1 MAGPGQNPET
11 STEQKTANDLVTGP
25 HKNAAANLQAD
36 AGIYGPA
43 PVGNANKTGQPEARS
58 DAQAGGPRN
67 PDAGN
72 ATAAGSDTS
81 RAATTATTATDNRAA
96 TTATTATDNTRTTA
110 AATTDKTTTTDA
122 ATAPKTRPEAFD
134 IMHKVNDILDK
145 DVPGLNKSHDLAGAQ
160 AKYEAAIALAKTL
173 TPDDIAK
180 AQADL
185 IQVRKDKANEHD
197 PEKLKALATKEL
209 DLYTITRLK
218 DAAIGN
224 MALWYYRQGKTEDGN
239 AKLLEAAGVDP
250 AKAQELKKMGEAETK
265 AFGDLLTNSSSLSP
279 ILGDVNFYRQLNKIK
294 QGGVAVPEVFG
305 QINQAVIQHNAEL
318 AAAGRTSDNAAGN
331 TATTAAGADRPAGTI
346 DSNGDMHLDAAT
358 TAAANKANADIS
370 AFIELTKGFKDKPAP
385 LGPLTDA
392 QRKVMEDGLKGFD
405 LQNKLMGQAWQ
416 AKQAALDA
424 VIPADKQ
431 AAFGTAADAVSADLK
446 KVADANGGKIPQAMN
461 DGIAA
466 VLQANTPEG
475 FNTAAANLAKLNP
488 DLSRDIQA
496 AINVLP
502 ADKAAGAK
510 AMQLYFQNSDLQ
522 STFVATSQQ
531 QIAAHYEAAR
541 VLMNL
546 KTPPDAADKAHANEI
561 FKAAFTGVP
570 PEISN
575 QALTDPNVQKLAND
589 VGFVKPAAAGSD
601 AGAGT
606 PAATTANANDLSA
619 LSVDDLKTRLKAAA
633 DKGPAGM
640 TEAKALFEEEIR
652 RAEDPAR
659 TKMFND
665 RLASN
670 LTQLEQNKDAS
681 GQALDATKRFALDQ
695 ENIQLISALSSAAQ
709 VRNDYA
715 TYLGDGRLNLNDE
728 SKAHAQIRGGLNQ
741 LKSQDEQQRKAIAIA
756 DAIDPNLLR
765 RANAQINADRDKS
778 DGEMKN
784 ALTSYK
790 IAMEGGKDADGN
802 QTIGLMSMR
811 VVLRDQLAGMY
822 LMQGKQFND
831 KGQLVIMPT
840 EHKTDELFR
849 PGDALKLIN
858 EAKAAHATMF
868 GAGAH
873 DDTTERLFAM
883 GQQLNPETFKNASDA
898 LRSSAANGLA
908 DGGALLSSIGGSMV
922 VKFAISALSEGKL
935 NPAIVNRI
943 GDGAAV
949 VTGVLARH
957 YIHGAITGKDE
968 SWTDSIVHGSVAAL
982 MPIGFKYGSKFLA
995 ESKVGAAIN
1004 YRVAGFTG
1012 ENVVGRVA
1020 TELGDNAT
1028 FSQVGG
1034 VFRRSG
1040 MNAEA
1045 TALEALGSKP
1055 FSSATPEELAA
1066 LNQSLNL
1073 NGARGRD
1080 ALLKIYPNM
1089 EAAGRETGVLKALS
1103 DRGVKTVGDL
1113 EAQLA
1118 TRAGRVTGMSPQLE
1132 SDAVKAMRDG
1142 TPIKDALRKMTT
1154 GVGDQA
1160 KPLYSSE
1167 AAINEQAN
1175 FLAENNINNLGQL
1188 RRAATKAGD
1197 FFTVSKLYPELAGLA
1212 PETTLAEVAAAGKTL
1227 GAAGTHG
1234 RLVLED
1240 IAPEIAQTAPKT
1252 PTGMFGKTGSWVD
1265 KKVGWVGDTLWGNRF
1280 WKVDV
1285 GGVLRFPNA
1294 GKPASELVASE
1305 ATGVRGAISNL
1316 KPEFGAPRFSN
1327 LTRLDAAT
1335 ASQRELQIASNS
1347 AKGWHSTLVAGT
1359 MIAGSNSAIGLY
1371 DNWLG
1376 GKSYQDSKGE
1386 WHKYTAFE
1394 ALRQANFGD
1403 PSKGV
1408 LSGIATGT
1416 VGQALLGGFLLKGAI
1431 APVLEESAVASQSA
1445 TSWLGRRVPQLAY
1458 GRAAA
1463 SGDVS
1468 ALKTW
1473 GMYSIAT
1480 PNVTQGAMDLMQAR
1494 DKQKTVDN
1502 FNLPL
1507 TDYPLESVGSTAD
1520 EVQRQQQ
1527 QRQQQQSQQ
1536 DGATGT
1542 TDTTGT
1548 TGTTRTGSDAA
1559 TGQTG
1564 TTGTGATDNAAGTAL
1579 DPDAGSTTARPG
1591 GNAASGPQINGADK
1605 APGT

>member
-1 MAGPGQNPET
+1 MAGSGQNPET
-11 STEQKTANDLVTGP
+11 STEQKTANDLVAGP

-36 AGIYGPA
+36 AGIYGP
-43 PVGNANKTGQPEARS
+43 PQVGNANKPGQPEARS

-67 PDAGN
+67 PDAGT
-72 ATAAGSDTS
+72 ATAAGSDTAHAS
-81 RAATTATTATDNRAA
+81 TTATTTTDNRAA

-110 AATTDKTTTTDA
+110 AATNDRTTTTDA
-122 ATAPKTRPEAFD
+122 ATGPKTRPEAFD

-145 DVPGLNKSHDLAGAQ
+145 DVPGLNKAHDLAGAK

-185 IQVRKDKANEHD
+185 AQVRKDKATERD
-197 PEKLKALATKEL
+197 PEKLRALANKEV

-218 DAAIGN
+218 DAALGN

-250 AKAQELKKMGEAETK
+250 AKAQELKKMGENETK
-265 AFGDLLTNSSSLSP
+265 AFGDLLTSSSSLSP

-305 QINQAVIQHNAEL
+305 QINQAVIQHNAEV
-318 AAAGRTSDNAAGN
+318 AAAGRTGDNAAGN
-331 TATTAAGADRPAGTI
+331 TATTAAGADRPAGTV

-431 AAFGTAADAVSADLK
+431 AAFGTAADAVNADLK
-446 KVADANGGKIPQAMN
+446 KVADANNGSIPKPVSDA
-461 DGIAA
+461 ISA
-466 VLQANTPEG
+466 VLQANGPEA
-475 FNTAAANLAKLNP
+475 FNTAAANLAKVNP

-546 KTPPDAADKAHANEI
+546 KTPPDAADKTHATEI
-561 FKAAFTGVP
+561 FQNGFKGVP
-570 PEISN
+570 KELSD

-589 VGFVKPAAAGSD
+589 LGFAKPAAAAGSD

-606 PAATTANANDLSA
+606 PTTAAANPNDLSA

-652 RAEDPAR
+652 RAEDPER

-681 GQALDATKRFALDQ
+681 GQPLDVNKRFALDQ

-756 DAIDPNLLR
+756 DAIDPNLLK

-778 DGEMKN
+778 EGEMKT

-858 EAKAAHATMF
+858 DAKAAHATMF

-883 GQQLNPETFKNASDA
+883 GQQLNPETFKNASAA
-898 LRSSAANGLA
+898 LRNSAANGLA

-922 VKFAISALSEGKL
+922 VKFAISAMTEGRL

-995 ESKVGAAIN
+995 ESKVGSALN

-1045 TALEALGSKP
+1045 TALEALGTKP
-1055 FSSATPEELAA
+1055 FSAATPEELAT

-1073 NGARGRD
+1073 NGARGRE

-1089 EAAGRETGVLKALS
+1089 EAASRETGVLKALS

-1118 TRAGRVTGMSPQLE
+1118 TRAGRVTGMAKPLE
-1132 SDAVKAMRDG
+1132 NEAVVAMRDG

-1154 GVGDQA
+1154 GTGDQV
-1160 KPLYSSE
+1160 KPLYATE

-1188 RRAATKAGD
+1188 RRAAAKAGD
-1197 FFTVSKLYPELAGLA
+1197 FFTVSKMYPELAGLA
-1212 PETTLAEVAAAGKTL
+1212 PETTLAEVAANGKTI
-1227 GAAGTHG
+1227 GAVGTHG
-1234 RLVLED
+1234 RVVLED
-1240 IAPEIAQTAPKT
+1240 IAPEIAQNAPAT
-1252 PTGMFGKTGSWVD
+1252 PKGMFGKTGSWVD

-1280 WKVDV
+1280 WKLDV

-1294 GKPASELVASE
+1294 GKPASELVATE
-1305 ATGVRGAISNL
+1305 ATGVRGTLSNL
-1316 KPEFGAPRFSN
+1316 KPEFSAPRFSN

-1335 ASQRELQIASNS
+1335 ATQRELQIASNS

-1386 WHKYTAFE
+1386 WHKYTAMD
-1394 ALRQANFGD
+1394 ALYQANFGD

-1408 LSGIATGT
+1408 LSGIPRERSDRLCSADSSSRARWHRCWKKALSPRKAPPAGSAARYRNSPTD
-1416 VGQALLGGFLLKGAI
+1416 ALLPRATHLPSRHGAC
-1431 APVLEESAVASQSA
+1431 
-1445 TSWLGRRVPQLAY
+1445 
-1458 GRAAA
+1458 
-1463 SGDVS
+1463 
-1468 ALKTW
+1468 
-1473 GMYSIAT
+1473 
-1480 PNVTQGAMDLMQAR
+1480 
-1494 DKQKTVDN
+1494 
-1502 FNLPL
+1502 
-1507 TDYPLESVGSTAD
+1507 TA
-1520 EVQRQQQ
+1520 
-1527 QRQQQQSQQ
+1527 
-1536 DGATGT
+1536 
-1542 TDTTGT
+1542 
-1548 TGTTRTGSDAA
+1548 
-1559 TGQTG
+1559 
-1564 TTGTGATDNAAGTAL
+1564 
-1579 DPDAGSTTARPG
+1579 
-1591 GNAASGPQINGADK
+1591 
-1605 APGT
+1605 